1 MSKGGDVATVL
12 AILVAVNLLNNR
24 LLPRAY
30 VLTCVLAAG
39 LLLLVGRLDG
49 LSWTELGFGA
59 QQLQSGL
66 RWAGVLVGVVLLGE
80 TAAVALPVTRKAF
93 ADTRATSLTGGGVL
107 WHVLVRIPV
116 GTALLEEV
124 AFRGVLYAMLARR
137 YGVVAAIGGSS
148 LPFGLWHVLPSVT
161 LRHANAA
168 VARVVGASTGGTVV
182 TVTGATVGAGLA
194 GVALCEL
201 RRRSGGLLAPFA
213 LHWSLNGLGLL
224 FAWASSRA
232 SRS

>member
-30 VLTCVLAAG
+30 VLTCVVAAG
-39 LLLLVGRLDG
+39 LLLLLGRRDG
-49 LSWTELGFGA
+49 CSWAELGFGA
-59 QQLQSGL
+59 RQLQSGL
-66 RWAGVLVGVVLLGE
+66 RWAGVVVGLVLLADTVG
-80 TAAVALPVTRKAF
+80 VALPFTRQAF
-93 ADTRATSLTGGGVL
+93 ADTRATALTGGGVL
-107 WHVLVRIPV
+107 WHVLVRIPL

-148 LPFGLWHVLPSVT
+148 LLFGLWHVLPSVT

-168 VARVVGASTGGTVV
+168 VAGVVGAGTAGTAV
-182 TVTGATVGAGLA
+182 TVTGATVGAALA

-213 LHWSLNGLGLL
+213 LHWALNGLGLL
-224 FAWASSRA
+224 LAWASSRA
-232 SRS
+232 SRP